1 MTVEKSASPAPAVRG
16 STVTRD
22 SAAIATSWTA
32 VCPTDVWNVRRATVG
47 AAVGL
52 SSAIRV
58 SKKPLTTPSARKRRN
73 WPLATL
79 KGGSSTSPSRLAI
92 PCDAGAKTNP
102 ARDGVAVTGP
112 PGGTRKKAKRPAA
125 SVVVEAGAAPSIAT
139 PAPATAAP
147 VASTTWP
154 LIVYATAASTK
165 SSPASPSSSV
175 TVRLAG
181 V

>member
-1 MTVEKSASPAPAVRG
+1 M
-16 STVTRD
+16 TRD

-32 VCPTDVWNVRRATVG
+32 VSPDDVWNVSRATVG

-73 WPLATL
+73 WPLVTL

-92 PCDAGAKTNP
+92 ACDAGANTKP
-102 ARDGVAVTGP
+102 ARDGVTVLGP
-112 PGGTRKKAKRPAA
+112 PGVTRKKAKRPAV
-125 SVVVEAGAAPSIAT
+125 SVTVVAGAAPSIAT

-147 VASTTWP
+147 VASTTCP
-154 LIVYATAASTK
+154 LIVYDTAASMK

-181 V
+181 A